1 MINPWG
7 PSVYDWT
14 CKMYVTE
21 LLIGVS
27 WFGGWVDRGIFI
39 LNVCMIWG
47 KKVGDS
53 CFLGVTLCEIWV
65 NVV

>member
-1 MINPWG
+1 
-7 PSVYDWT
+7 
-14 CKMYVTE
+14 MYVTE